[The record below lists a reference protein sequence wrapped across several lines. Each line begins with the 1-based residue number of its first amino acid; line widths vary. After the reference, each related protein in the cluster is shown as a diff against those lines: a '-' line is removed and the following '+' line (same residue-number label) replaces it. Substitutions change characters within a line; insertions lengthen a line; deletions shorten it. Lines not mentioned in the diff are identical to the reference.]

1 MFLRKIKD
9 ICISNNKI
17 SVTRDANISI
27 VDLEEQIM
35 DCWGVVDD
43 IKTVYSASDGREV
56 SEDEMMNAVQL
67 LLSEGR
73 TALSLMRTGI
83 AVFAL
88 PLSVLSVLI
97 ATSKYYEALAVL
109 DLLIPLIA
117 LCAMLVL
124 LGGYLVIHSMLKIRR
139 LDRLIHRI
147 KLEHSAI
154 AEFLDP
160 IE

>member
-1 MFLRKIKD
+1 MHPPNAASQSLSTADVECATEPADVQIDRGAF
-9 ICISNNKI
+9 S
-17 SVTRDANISI
+17 TDAI
-27 VDLEEQIM
+27 
-35 DCWGVVDD
+35 
-43 IKTVYSASDGREV
+43 A
-56 SEDEMMNAVQL
+56 MNAVQL